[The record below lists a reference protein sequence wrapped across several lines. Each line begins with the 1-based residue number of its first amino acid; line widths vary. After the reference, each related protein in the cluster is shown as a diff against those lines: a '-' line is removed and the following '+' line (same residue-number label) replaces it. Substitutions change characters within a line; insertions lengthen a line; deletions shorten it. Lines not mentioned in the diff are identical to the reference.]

1 MRKIALAVV
10 LLLGL
15 SLSGTA
21 QDARTNELFNFNW
34 KFNLGNVERAETP
47 NFDDSEWL
55 MLDLPHD
62 FQIGMPWNEKASA
75 QRGFKDMEIGWYRKT
90 FEAKPEWKDKKVLL
104 DFEGIMVHGDV
115 WLNGEKVGETDY
127 GYLGFDC
134 DITKLLK
141 YDAPNVIAVKSSTG
155 KKQGSRWY
163 TGGGLYR
170 DVHLVVKDPI
180 SIARNGVYITTP
192 EVSTASS
199 SVNIQVEME
208 GITGKHD
215 DIMITANILSPS
227 GENVGKTE
235 SLIIKGSRLKQ
246 VEVQLPSLEI
256 KNAQLWDCEHPNL
269 YTAEITI
276 TKDSQLLDNLTQ
288 RFGFRTIEFS
298 KEFGFKLNGKK
309 VYLKGLSGHHDMGA
323 VGAAAHETAIA
334 RQMDV
339 LKQFG
344 FNHIRCSH
352 NPYSKAFLEL
362 ADQKGI
368 LIVNELY
375 DKWSNK
381 DYWVGRR
388 PWTELVFENI
398 PEWVK
403 RDRSHPSV
411 IMWSLGN
418 ELQMRE
424 DLAGF
429 PTSDWGVTTYKMLD
443 VLVKRYDTTRPTTVG
458 MYPSRANALSR
469 KGRGFWDE
477 DKMLPPELAVV
488 TEVSSFN
495 YQFEAYQQYLK
506 YEPDMIVYQSEA
518 TTNRMLAPFW
528 GMDSERMVGLAYWGA
543 IEYWGESSGW
553 PRKGWAYS
561 YFNHALEPFPQ
572 AYMMKSA
579 FLEDEPMVHIG
590 VAQSEKEDIDWNDV
604 TIGHIDL
611 LENWNQVK
619 AGTQTIFTF
628 TNADEVEL
636 LLNGKSIGVQKNDR
650 SNIEVRN
657 KIIWENVPFEAGKL
671 VAIARTGGK
680 EVARHEIATTGE
692 AVALQIVAEDN
703 GEWNANG
710 MDLQYISVYALDKKG
725 RRVYDATQ
733 EVTFNVSGS
742 AKLIAVDNGNHRSNE
757 LFSGNKRQLYR
768 GTALAILRA
777 TQTAGKVQVK
787 ASASGLKSASVKLEV
802 K

>member
-1 MRKIALAVV
+1 MRKILLAFS
-10 LLLGL
+10 LFLGAIF
-15 SLSGTA
+15 SGNA
-21 QDARTNELFNFNW
+21 QEARVNELLNFGW
-34 KFNLGNVERAETP
+34 KFKLSDIEHAEQID
-47 NFDDSEWL
+47 FDDSQWQE
-55 MLDLPHD
+55 LDLPHD
-62 FQIGMPWNEKASA
+62 FQIDMPWDKKASSM
-75 QRGFKDMEIGWYRKT
+75 RGFKNMETGWYRKT
-90 FEAKPEWKDKKVLL
+90 FDAKPEWEGKKVLL

-115 WLNGEKVGETDY
+115 WLNGEKVGGTDY

-155 KKQGSRWY
+155 ERTGSRWY

-170 DVHLVVKDPI
+170 DVHLVIKEPI
-180 SIARNGVYITTP
+180 SVARNGVYITTP
-192 EVSTASS
+192 VATEATAEVA
-199 SVNIQVEME
+199 VQVELE
-208 GITGKHD
+208 GFTGKHD
-215 DIMITANILSPS
+215 DLKITARIFSPR
-227 GENVGKTE
+227 GEQVGET
-235 SLIIKGSRLKQ
+235 SAFGTKGSRLKC
-246 VEVQLPSLEI
+246 VEVPLPILTLSNP
-256 KNAQLWDCEHPNL
+256 KLWDCEHPNL
-269 YTAEITI
+269 YTAEITLAI
-276 TKDSQLLDNLTQ
+276 GDKVLDQISQ
-288 RFGFRTIEFS
+288 RFGVRAIEFS

-352 NPYSKAFLEL
+352 NPYSKAFLEI
-362 ADQKGI
+362 ADEKGI
-368 LIVNELY
+368 IIVNELY

-381 DYWVGRR
+381 DYWVGRQ

-403 RDRSHPSV
+403 RDRNHPSV

-443 VLVKRYDTTRPTTVG
+443 VLVKRYDATRPTTVG

-469 KGRGFWDE
+469 KGSGFWDE
-477 DKMLPPELAVV
+477 DKMLPPELAAV

-528 GMDSERMVGLAYWGA
+528 GMDREKMVGLAYWGA

-572 AYMMKSA
+572 AYMVKSA
-579 FLEDEPMVHIG
+579 FKEDEPMVHIG

-619 AGTQTIFTF
+619 AGNQTVFTF

-636 LLNGKSIGVQKNDR
+636 VLNGKSIGVQKNDR
-650 SNIEVRN
+650 SDIETRN
-657 KIIWENVPFEAGKL
+657 KILWENVPYEAGVL

-680 EVARHEIATTGE
+680 EVARHEIETTSK
-692 AVALQIVAEDN
+692 AVALKIVIEDN
-703 GEWNANG
+703 DEWNANG
-710 MDLQYISVYALDKKG
+710 MDLQYISVYGVDKKG
-725 RRVYDATQ
+725 RRVYDATE
-733 EVTFNVSGS
+733 EVTFEVNGA
-742 AKLIAVDNGNHRSNE
+742 AKLIAVDNGDHKSDE
-757 LFSGNKRQLYR
+757 LFAGNQRKLYR
-768 GTALAILRA
+768 GAALAILRA

-787 ASASGLKSASVKLEV
+787 VSASGLKSASVKLDV